1 MIAHKN
7 TPLTKKE
14 IQARNQR
21 IANAKR
27 QRQKNKKQFYQLKEC
42 QDLMDKNATSVQK
55 TIEIKKV
62 APNGIFEVGDNLYSR
77 QYLLNDLNY
86 VTKSFNEQRSFFG
99 GWERVI
105 NAIDAILFEIT
116 VFNKNRDLKILKE
129 KILYQHQN
137 DGFDLKRD
145 CYNDIIEKKIID
157 GKNGVEQVKFLTIT
171 IKRLNYNDALASF
184 KTMDSN
190 IVREFGTLGS
200 TLIPLTANERF
211 EVIHNFYRMGDE
223 SKFDMD
229 ILDYLTTGQDWRN
242 DISCN
247 YINFTEDPGYFRTE
261 RKFGKAMCISP
272 STWPD
277 DELSDDFFSDLI
289 NVNMP
294 SIFTLSYVPISKSA
308 TKNELENR
316 YMASENKI
324 RKQQQKRNKN
334 KDFSSDISYV
344 TQKENEEI
352 KDMLDDVRD
361 NGQKMYWVGLN
372 MVILG
377 DTLDKLDENTDSINV
392 KVENIGCLTDEFLYR
407 QREAINSTLPIGVR
421 NVTEMRNMFT
431 RMACVLIP
439 FRTME
444 LQQKNNPMYYG
455 TNKESKEPIFLN
467 RKNLVNANGFVFGVT
482 GGGKSF
488 TGAKLEMGSVWLT
501 TDDDIIVL
509 DPTHEYLDVCEGFN
523 GTFIEMS
530 TESPHHINPFHCNV
544 KELTRNNYQNYV
556 AQKTQIMCGVCEHA
570 MEDEFT
576 SRHRSIVDRCVKQI
590 FLNLLKQSSEKRRV
604 PIMQDFYEILKTQ
617 DEPEARDMELSLEIF
632 IDGSMNIFNYP
643 TNIDIDNRLIVYG
656 IRDIGEELESVAML
670 LVLEQ
675 IRQRI
680 IANSL
685 KGRATWLYVDEF
697 HVLMQKKYSRMFLIS
712 LWKKVRKLGGI
723 CTGITQN
730 LSDVVVDKETH
741 KLISNSEYTMMLR
754 MGAGDDKI
762 IMNTFEGKITAE
774 HIKYIANA
782 SPGCGLLRVGNK
794 VLPLDNTIEKTNPIY
809 SIFNTNFYEKM
820 AVKEAGVE

>member
-1 MIAHKN
+1 MVEHKN
-7 TPLTKKE
+7 SHLSKKE
-14 IQARNQR
+14 AQARQQR

-42 QDLMDKNATSVQK
+42 QGLMETNATSIQQ
-55 TIEIKKV
+55 TIEIRKI
-62 APNGIFEVGDNLYSR
+62 APDGIFEVGDNLYSR
-77 QYLLNDLNY
+77 QYLINDLNY
-86 VTKSFNEQRSFFG
+86 VTKSFDEQRSFFG
-99 GWERVI
+99 GWERI
-105 NAIDAILFEIT
+105 LNAIDAVLFEIT
-116 VFNKNRDLKILKE
+116 VFNKNRDLKVLEE
-129 KILYQHQN
+129 KILYQHRN
-137 DGFDLKRD
+137 DGFDQKRD

-157 GKNGVEQVKFLTIT
+157 GKNGVEQVKFLTFT
-171 IKRLNYNDALASF
+171 IKRLNYNDAAASF
-184 KTMDSN
+184 RTIDAN
-190 IVREFGTLGS
+190 IVREFGSLGS
-200 TLIPLTANERF
+200 TLIPLKANERL

-223 SKFDMD
+223 SDFDMD

-242 DISCN
+242 DICCN
-247 YINFTEDPGYFRTE
+247 YINFTDDPGYFRTE
-261 RKFGKAMCISP
+261 RKFGKAMCISS

-277 DELSDDFFSDLI
+277 DELSDDFFLDLV
-289 NVNMP
+289 NVNIP
-294 SIFTLSYVPISKSA
+294 SIFTISYVPISKTA
-308 TKNELENR
+308 TRNELENR

-334 KDFSSDISYV
+334 KDFASDISYAA
-344 TQKENEEI
+344 QKENEEL

-361 NGQKMYWVGLN
+361 NGQKMFWVGLN
-372 MVILG
+372 MVILA
-377 DTLDKLDENTDSINV
+377 DTLEKLDENTDSINV

-431 RMACVLIP
+431 RMAGVLIP

-444 LQQKNNPMYYG
+444 LQQKEHPMYYG
-455 TNKESKEPIFLN
+455 TNKESHEPILFN
-467 RKNLVNANGFVFGVT
+467 RKNLVNGNGFVFGVS

-488 TGAKLEMGSVWLT
+488 TGAKLEMGSVWLN

-509 DPTHEYLDVCEGFN
+509 DPTHEYLDVCESFN

-544 KELTRNNYQNYV
+544 KELTRNNVQNYV

-570 MEDEFT
+570 MEEEFS
-576 SRHRSIVDRCVKQI
+576 SRHRSIVDRCVKQM
-590 FLNLLKQSSEKRRV
+590 FFNLLRVDIEKRRI
-604 PIMQDFYEILKTQ
+604 PIMRDFYEILKTQ
-617 DEPEARDMELSLEIF
+617 EEPEARDMELSLEIF
-632 IDGSMNIFNYP
+632 IDGSMNVFNHP
-643 TNIDIDNRLIVYG
+643 TNIDVDNRLIVYG

-680 IANSL
+680 IKNSL
-685 KGRATWLYVDEF
+685 EGRATWLYVDEF
-697 HVLMQKKYSRMFLIS
+697 HVLMHKKYSKMFLIS
-712 LWKKVRKLGGI
+712 LWKKVRKLGGL

-754 MGAGDDKI
+754 MGPGDDKI
-762 IMNTFEGKITAE
+762 IMNTFEGAITAE
-774 HIKYIANA
+774 HIKYIDNA
-782 SPGCGLLRVGNK
+782 MPGCGLMRVGNR

-809 SIFNTNFYEKM
+809 SVFNTNFYEKM